1 MSLFADTSLLFG
13 LLLKMA
19 MTASIVVAASFVV
32 ERAGPFIG
40 AMIASLPTAGGAAY
54 IILAMEHPP
63 SFIAQ
68 SAVASMAA
76 NIAVGIFALAY
87 AALAQRHNIAVS
99 LGGALLVW
107 VAVAAATRLVEWT
120 PLFATLATAAV
131 YSCTILASRR
141 FRTDGTAV
149 KRVAA
154 TPGEIA
160 WRALIVS
167 AFVAV
172 VTTISH
178 AIGAFA
184 SGLLAFFPIAMS
196 SFFVILHT
204 RLGGPASASVAAHV
218 QAPMIGLPL
227 GLLAVHYLA
236 VPVGV
241 WWSLLIGLAICIAWN
256 ALLWLIR
263 NARRMAEKSL

>member
-1 MSLFADTSLLFG
+1 MGFLADPNFLFG

-19 MTASIVVAASFVV
+19 MTASIVVAASFIV

-40 AMIASLPTAGGAAY
+40 AMVASLPTAGGAAY

-63 SFIAQ
+63 AFIAQ
-68 SAVASMAA
+68 SAIASMAA
-76 NIAVGIFALAY
+76 NVVVGIFALAY
-87 AALAQRHNIAVS
+87 AVLAQRNNIYVS

-107 VAVAAATRLVEWT
+107 ALGAAATQLMTWT
-120 PLFATLATAAV
+120 PLSAVIATAVV
-131 YSCTILASRR
+131 YAFTILASRPY
-141 FRTDGTAV
+141 RTDGKAV
-149 KRVAA
+149 GRIVA
-154 TPGEIA
+154 TPQEIA

-167 AFVAV
+167 AFVAF

-178 AIGAFA
+178 AIGSFA

-204 RLGGPASASVAAHV
+204 RLGGPAAASVAAHV

-227 GLLAVHYLA
+227 ALLGVHYLA
-236 VPVGV
+236 ESIGV
-241 WWSLLIGLAICIAWN
+241 WWSLLIGLLICIAWN

-263 NARRMAEKSL
+263 NARRKAAV

>member
-1 MSLFADTSLLFG
+1 MAFLADTNFLFG
-13 LLLKMA
+13 LFLKMA
-19 MTASIVVAASFVV
+19 MTASIVVAASFIV

-40 AMIASLPTAGGAAY
+40 AMVASLPTAGGAAY

-76 NIAVGIFALAY
+76 NIVVGIYALAY
-87 AALAQRHNIAVS
+87 AVLAQRHNIYVS
-99 LGGALLVW
+99 LGGALAVW
-107 VAVAAATRLVEWT
+107 ALGAAATRLMVWT
-120 PLFATLATAAV
+120 PLTAIVATAVV
-131 YSCTILASRR
+131 YTFTILASRPY
-141 FRTDGTAV
+141 RTDGKAV
-149 KRVAA
+149 KRIAA
-154 TPGEIA
+154 TPQEIG

-167 AFVAV
+167 VFVAG
-172 VTTISH
+172 VTTMSH
-178 AIGAFA
+178 AIGSFA

-204 RLGGPASASVAAHV
+204 RLGGPAAASVAAHV

-227 GLLAVHYLA
+227 ALLGVHYLA
-236 VPVGV
+236 ESIGV
-241 WWSLLIGLAICIAWN
+241 WWSFLIGLAICIAWN

-263 NARRMAEKSL
+263 NARRRAVA